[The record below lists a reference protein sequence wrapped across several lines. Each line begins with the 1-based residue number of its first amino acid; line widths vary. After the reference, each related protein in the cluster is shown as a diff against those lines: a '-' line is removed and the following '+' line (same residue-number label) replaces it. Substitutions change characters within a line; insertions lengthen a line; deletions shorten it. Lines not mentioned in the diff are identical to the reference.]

1 MPPATAAGHSVTS
14 GFPDDWPPSGGWNAV
29 PQFNSGQTLAPANRW
44 RGFARVCGLLFPYL
58 RPHLGRFAV
67 IAVLTLIG
75 SAVAALQPW
84 PMKLVADHVLGQQPL
99 PSPLASFVRALHF
112 EPTPLRLLGV
122 VTVGG
127 LFLFALH
134 SVIELVLASTWTIAG
149 RQMVYDLAQNLFA
162 RLQRRSLIFHSRHPV
177 GDTMS
182 RITGDSWCLYQF
194 VDAVIFAPGHALVT
208 MALMVVLMAGLD
220 PGLTLLALVVA
231 PLMVGAS
238 FFIGKPLHLAAK
250 LKREIESRIQSHL
263 QQTLTGIPV
272 VQAFVQEE
280 REQERFRQFANDAV
294 RAQQRSA
301 VLGSINSLTSGLV
314 ATLGAGAIL
323 WFGARHVLE
332 GTLTI
337 GSLLVFFVYLT
348 ALHNQI
354 KALAGVYTA
363 WRTISASLE
372 RVLEMLEA
380 EPEVSEQPGAAALP
394 RGNGH
399 IQFENVVFGYERG
412 RPVLQDISFEA
423 RPGQTLAIV
432 GPTGVGKS
440 TLVGLL
446 PRFFDPWEGSL
457 RIDGRDVR
465 EVQLQSLRQHIGVV
479 LQEPFLFPLTIAEN
493 IAYGRPEA
501 STAEI
506 EAAARAANAQAF
518 IERLPRGYD
527 TAIGERG
534 ATLSGGERQRLA
546 IARALLRDAPILIL
560 DEPTSALDADTEALL
575 MEALERLMAG
585 RTTLLIAHRLST
597 VRRADRILVLQ
608 HGRIAESGTHA
619 ELLARGD
626 FYARLH
632 EIQFRPR
639 KEERAAVIL

>member
-1 MPPATAAGHSVTS
+1 
-14 GFPDDWPPSGGWNAV
+14 
-29 PQFNSGQTLAPANRW
+29 
-44 RGFARVCGLLFPYL
+44 
-58 RPHLGRFAV
+58 
-67 IAVLTLIG
+67 
-75 SAVAALQPW
+75 
-84 PMKLVADHVLGQQPL
+84 
-99 PSPLASFVRALHF
+99 
-112 EPTPLRLLGV
+112 LLGL

-127 LFLFALH
+127 LLLFALH
-134 SVIELVLASTWTIAG
+134 SVIELVLASAWTIAG
-149 RQMVYDLAQNLFA
+149 RQMVYDLAQSLFA
-162 RLQRRSLIFHSRHPV
+162 RLQRRSLLFHSRHPV

-182 RITGDSWCLYQF
+182 RITGDSWCVYQF
-194 VDAVIFAPGHALVT
+194 VDAVIFAPGHALIT
-208 MALMVVLMAGLD
+208 MALMVLLMAGLD
-220 PGLTLLALVVA
+220 SGLTGLALVVA

-238 FFIGKPLHLAAK
+238 FLIGKPLHLAAK

-263 QQTLTGIPV
+263 HQTLTGIPV

-314 ATLGAGAIL
+314 ATLGAGVIL

-332 GTLTI
+332 GTLTM

-348 ALHNQI
+348 ALHNQL

-380 EPEVSEQPGAAALP
+380 EPEVSEQPGAIALP
-394 RGNGH
+394 RVHGH
-399 IQFENVVFGYERG
+399 IQFENVVFGYEPG
-412 RPVLQDISFEA
+412 RPVLQDISFEVRA
-423 RPGQTLAIV
+423 GQTLAIV

-446 PRFFDPWEGSL
+446 PRFFDPWKG
-457 RIDGRDVR
+457 RICIDGQDVRDVR
-465 EVQLQSLRQHIGVV
+465 LQSLRQQIGVV

-493 IAYGRPEA
+493 IAYGRADA
-501 STAEI
+501 SAGEI
-506 EAAARAANAQAF
+506 ATAARAANAHAF

-527 TAIGERG
+527 TVIGERG

-560 DEPTSALDADTEALL
+560 DEPTSALDAGTEALL
-575 MEALERLMAG
+575 LEALERLMVG

-608 HGRIAESGTHA
+608 HGRITESGTHA
-619 ELLARGD
+619 ELLARGE
-626 FYARLH
+626 FYAHLH
-632 EIQFRPR
+632 DIQFKPR
-639 KEERAAVIL
+639 KEERTAAIL

>member
-1 MPPATAAGHSVTS
+1 
-14 GFPDDWPPSGGWNAV
+14 
-29 PQFNSGQTLAPANRW
+29 
-44 RGFARVCGLLFPYL
+44 
-58 RPHLGRFAV
+58 
-67 IAVLTLIG
+67 
-75 SAVAALQPW
+75 
-84 PMKLVADHVLGQQPL
+84 MKLVADHVLGQHPL
-99 PSPLASFVRALHF
+99 PAPLASILRALHF
-112 EPTPLRLLGV
+112 EPSPLRLLGL

-127 LFLFALH
+127 LLLFALH
-134 SVIELVLASTWTIAG
+134 AVIELVLASTWTIAG
-149 RQMVYDLAQNLFA
+149 RQMVYDLAQNLFG
-162 RLQRRSLIFHSRHPV
+162 RLQRRSLLFHSRHPV

-182 RITGDSWCLYQF
+182 RITGDSWCVYQF

-208 MALMVVLMAGLD
+208 VALMVFLMAGLE
-220 PGLTLLALVVA
+220 PRLTALALVVA
-231 PLMVGAS
+231 PLMVAAS
-238 FFIGKPLHLAAK
+238 FLIGKPLHLAAK

-280 REQERFRQFANDAV
+280 REEERFRQFANDAV

-314 ATLGAGAIL
+314 ATLGAGGIL

-348 ALHNQI
+348 ALHNQLR
-354 KALAGVYTA
+354 ALAGVSTA
-363 WRTISASLE
+363 WRTFSASLD
-372 RVLEMLEA
+372 RVLELLEA
-380 EPEVSEQPGAAALP
+380 EPEVSERAGARVLP
-394 RGNGH
+394 RVRGL
-399 IQFENVVFGYERG
+399 IQFENVVFGYEPG
-412 RPVLQDISFEA
+412 RPVLQDISFA
-423 RPGQTLAIV
+423 VQPGQTLAIV

-446 PRFFDPWEGSL
+446 PRFFDPWEGRV
-457 RIDGRDVR
+457 RIDGQDVRDVR
-465 EVQLQSLRQHIGVV
+465 LQSLRPQIGVV
-479 LQEPFLFPLTIAEN
+479 LQEPFLFPISIAEN
-493 IAYGRPEA
+493 IAYGRPDA
-501 STAEI
+501 SSTEI
-506 EAAARAANAQAF
+506 EAAARAANAHAF
-518 IERLPRGYD
+518 IERLPRGYQ
-527 TAIGERG
+527 TVIGERG

-575 MEALERLMAG
+575 LAALERLMAG

-608 HGRIAESGTHA
+608 DGRITESGTHA
-619 ELLARGD
+619 ELLARGE
-626 FYARLH
+626 FYAHLH
-632 EIQFRPR
+632 EIQFKPQ